1 MISKKLEKP
10 GSFLVRTHILKSSIL
25 FIMLIFNMVS
35 LPASENRCYRYDLHG
50 YMAEVGLDES
60 PQQTFVEKPVEW
72 FYIKLFKKNDY
83 NTTGGEAFALIDG
96 DVYRVGISCEYEKGE
111 PDIYGCGADCDHGG
125 FLMNPKTHKIQ
136 IYRLGM
142 DHYFD
147 CDTGKYGGKI
157 SGGAAIDEI
166 KKWLLPQKIDCATYE
181 NYRPKH
187 SSQNLY
193 VCYEEKTKNKKP
205 QYKGCVRSK
214 VTCKTIGKKHF
225 GHYKNSCISANAL
238 WRCIDSTPY
247 QEKGNE

>member
-1 MISKKLEKP
+1 M
-10 GSFLVRTHILKSSIL
+10 KSRIL
-25 FIMLIFNMVS
+25 FIILILNMVS
-35 LPASENRCYRYDLHG
+35 LQANENRCYRYDLHG
-50 YMAEVGLDES
+50 YMTEVNLIDS
-60 PQQTFVEKPVEW
+60 PAVEKPVEW
-72 FYIKLFKKNDY
+72 FYIKFYEDDDY
-83 NTTGGEAFALIDG
+83 NTTYGEAFALIDG
-96 DVYRVGISCEYEKGE
+96 DVYSVGFDCGAYETH
-111 PDIYGCGADCDHGG
+111 CGADCDHGG
-125 FLMNPKTHKIQ
+125 FDMDPKTHKIH

-142 DHYFD
+142 DHDFF

-157 SGGAAIDEI
+157 TGESGIGEI

-214 VTCKTIGKKHF
+214 VNCKTIGKKHF

-238 WRCIDSTPY
+238 GRCIDSTPY